1 MTTQSLAAVKARLSK
16 VIHDVARTHE
26 RVTVTKN
33 GSPVA
38 VILAVEGYG
47 SLMETLEVLSD
58 RSAVA
63 DIRRAEHEMAAGDV
77 FDEDQLR
84 AALGNR
90 RA

>member
-1 MTTQSLAAVKARLSK
+1 MTTQSLAAVKAQFSK
-16 VIHDVARTHE
+16 VIDDVAATHE
-26 RVTVTKN
+26 RVTVTKS

-38 VILAVEGYG
+38 VILAVEDYD
-47 SLMETLEVLSD
+47 SLMKTLEVLWD

-77 FDEDQLR
+77 FDEDQVP
-84 AALGNR
+84 AALTNR